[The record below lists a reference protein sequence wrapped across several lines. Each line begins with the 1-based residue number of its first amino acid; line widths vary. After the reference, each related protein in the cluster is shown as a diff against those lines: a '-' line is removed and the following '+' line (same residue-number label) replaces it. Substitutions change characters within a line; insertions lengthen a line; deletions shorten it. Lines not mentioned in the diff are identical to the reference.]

1 MTSLGRR
8 HAWPRARGRARVPAH
23 ARGRA
28 VALTGGPGETAA
40 APRDLV
46 PVHMMRGAATC
57 AVSRLV
63 VLLGGL
69 VVVHGQEAPCVVLL
83 ANCAAADGDPCLAAA
98 GGDGMD
104 CSALVERAMSGK
116 RCTPEQRHEL
126 LMLVSMGIHNQ
137 RCHIDVSDIVSQQHR
152 RALLRGGGPGDT
164 VASMRWTQRRGLQDT
179 GGVLCQTAEQFLAL
193 VATVNIACCGSQEG
207 CGDGFPTTCTMTC
220 SAEYL
225 PFIERCHDAKE
236 QTNYMARLWQQQLRA
251 RAALPVSQP
260 SQPEATG

>member
-1 MTSLGRR
+1 M
-8 HAWPRARGRARVPAH
+8 
-23 ARGRA
+23 
-28 VALTGGPGETAA
+28 
-40 APRDLV
+40 
-46 PVHMMRGAATC
+46 HMMRGAATC

-83 ANCAAADGDPCLAAA
+83 ANCAAADGDPCVAAA
-98 GGDGMD
+98 GDGMD

-193 VATVNIACCGSQEG
+193 VATVNIACCGSRDG
-207 CGDGFPTTCTMTC
+207 CGDGFPTTCTMSC
-220 SAEYL
+220 AAEYL
-225 PFIERCHDAKE
+225 PFIERCHE
-236 QTNYMARLWQQQLRA
+236 QLQSYTQGVSSMQPYDTFQLVCSAMDTGQLA
-251 RAALPVSQP
+251 RALDEMWCTPP
-260 SQPEATG
+260 PPPATTVRSLCIIAFAIHIIA